1 MDSPLTSRLVI
12 AAVVTSMLAGCTSM
26 GPLFGA
32 GGESRSAGDGDL
44 TDQASGLPDNAEG
57 LGFYLVL
64 LNRLVNG
71 DTFEQTAAF
80 NQARDA
86 AELAPTTKNR
96 LRYALALSVPGH
108 SGSDAE
114 AAATR
119 LENLTASGDL
129 LTREERMLAEIQ
141 LESANAIRVLRETN
155 RNTEQ
160 ELASA
165 RLARNSEHAA
175 DLASLEAENEALRTE
190 LETVQ
195 TMLDAITNIE
205 QSLSEREDAD
215 E

>member
-1 MDSPLTSRLVI
+1 MGGSLTTRVVI
-12 AAVVTSMLAGCTSM
+12 AVVVTAMLAGCTSL
-26 GPLFGA
+26 GALFG
-32 GGESRSAGDGDL
+32 GRDESQSARDDGL
-44 TDQASGLPDNAEG
+44 TDPELRAADDAEG
-57 LGFYLVL
+57 LGFYLDH

-71 DTFEQTAAF
+71 DTLVQSAAF

-86 AELAPTTKNR
+86 AEFAPTTRNR

-119 LENLTASGDL
+119 LERLIASGDL
-129 LTREERMLAEIQ
+129 LTREELVLAEMQ
-141 LESANAIRVLRETN
+141 LESANAIRALRETN
-155 RNTEQ
+155 RNAEQ
-160 ELASA
+160 ALANA
-165 RLARNSEHAA
+165 RLAQDSEHAA

-205 QSLSEREDAD
+205 QSLSEREDTD